1 MFKDLRIYEIKRAT
15 MFAWLLLCFV
25 APGPVFG
32 QPQIAIG
39 EQARCENSDVYI
51 PVYVS
56 EYFNITALTLFIAID
71 TLKLEYFSVD
81 NLHQELAGGSFVSN
95 YNEINGQIAISWFRL
110 TPANIDDEKLFD
122 IIMHYKNGEA
132 DIVFMENYEI
142 VYADDSIAD
151 DAVLIDGLVIPID
164 IHFISHP
171 ESLDV
176 KEGEQ
181 AVFETELA
189 DHNGLHFRWQ
199 KHNGDYWESL
209 YDTIKYTGAD
219 TDRLTI
225 NYASTDLDNTS
236 WRCMVYLDD
245 CIEFSDPA
253 ILTVTVPTNTDKLDP
268 TGELLKVFPN
278 PCSHTLHFEVNKA
291 LDQFVLQLLNVHG
304 EIIYSDHK
312 PRHAGTIDVK
322 LLLPGVYFLQIN
334 TRESIRK
341 TIRVIII

>member
-1 MFKDLRIYEIKRAT
+1 MFKGLHKYEIRRAT
-15 MFAWLLLCFV
+15 IFAWLLLCFV

-32 QPQIAIG
+32 QPHIAIG
-39 EQARCENSDVYI
+39 EQARCVNSEVYI
-51 PVYVS
+51 PVHAL
-56 EYFNITALTLFIAID
+56 EYFDITALTLFIAID
-71 TLKLEYFSVD
+71 TLKLEYLSVD
-81 NLHQELAGGSFVSN
+81 NLHPQIEEGSFVSN

-110 TPANIDDEKLFD
+110 TPANIEDEKLFD

-142 VYADDSIAD
+142 VYADNSIAD
-151 DAVLIDGLVIPID
+151 DAVLTDGLVIPID
-164 IHFISHP
+164 IHIISHP

-176 KEGEQ
+176 TEGEQ

-199 KHNGDYWESL
+199 KHNGAYWENL
-209 YDTIKYTGAD
+209 HDTIKYTGAD
-219 TDRLTI
+219 TDHLTI

-236 WRCMVYLDD
+236 WRCKVYLDD

-253 ILTVTVPTNTDKLDP
+253 ILTVIVPTDTGRLDQ

-278 PCSHTLHFEVNKA
+278 PCSHTLHVEVNKA

-304 EIIYSDHK
+304 EIIYTDQK
-312 PRHAGTIDVK
+312 PRHAFTIDVK
-322 LLLPGVYFLQIN
+322 LLLPGVYFLQVN

>member
-1 MFKDLRIYEIKRAT
+1 MFKGLQIYEIKRAT
-15 MFAWLLLCFV
+15 LFAWLLLCFV

-39 EQARCENSDVYI
+39 EQARCVNSEVYI
-51 PVYVS
+51 PVHAL

-71 TLKLEYFSVD
+71 TLKLDFFSVD
-81 NLHQELAGGSFVSN
+81 NLHPQIEGGSFVSN

-151 DAVLIDGLVIPID
+151 DAVLTDGLVIPID
-164 IHFISHP
+164 IHIISHP

-176 KEGEQ
+176 TEGEQ

-199 KHNGDYWESL
+199 KHNGEYWEDL
-209 YDTIKYTGAD
+209 YDTVKYTGAD
-219 TDRLTI
+219 TDRLII
-225 NYASTDLDNTS
+225 NFASKDLDNTS
-236 WRCMVYLDD
+236 WRCKVYFDD

-253 ILTVTVPTNTDKLDP
+253 ILTVASPTNSGNPDTAV
-268 TGELLKVFPN
+268 ELLKVFPN
-278 PCSHTLHFEVNKA
+278 PCSHTLHVEVNKA
-291 LDQFVLQLLNVHG
+291 LDQFVVQLLNVHG
-304 EIIYSDHK
+304 EIVYTDQKS
-312 PRHAGTIDVK
+312 RHAGTIDVRF
-322 LLLPGVYFLQIN
+322 LLPGVYLLQIN